1 MNPGIKAPECQRYHG
16 SPCAQWRLHDDGIQT
31 VHSSGILFDHS
42 QGFTI
47 LVCFRS
53 WRILDLSV
61 AMAYAMLTV
70 YGKKNRAI
78 SAAAAFLRGF
88 NSVCPLTDAERSH
101 LVLLVVVRL
110 ACSATLGAYSHHQNP
125 ENEYLLLHAAPA
137 WDTIELIWG
146 TDPVKRAK
154 MTELLDGIFD
164 QACSA
169 TVDPDVSVIDCSD
182 LAFPDPSV
190 GDPFSDIRASCKPMK
205 RAS

>member
-1 MNPGIKAPECQRYHG
+1 MDLPVLSGDSMTMAFKQFIHQEF
-16 SPCAQWRLHDDGIQT
+16 
-31 VHSSGILFDHS
+31 HSMTHRAS
-42 QGFTI
+42 TI

-78 SAAAAFLRGF
+78 SAAAACLRGF

-146 TDPVKRAK
+146 TDPAKRAK
-154 MTELLDGIFD
+154 MTGVLDGVFD
-164 QACSA
+164 LACSA
-169 TVDPDVSVIDCSD
+169 TVDPDDVSVIDCSD

-190 GDPFSDIRASCKPMK
+190 ADPFSDVRASLEDDAE
-205 RAS
+205 RAA